1 MEHNGRQNRGMNKSE
16 RLDAIMQTLRI
27 NSVSSVQELSRQ
39 LKVSHM
45 TVRRDLLSLEQDEEV
60 RVLYGSVMLH
70 PKSSARAI
78 EEPYSLIAAGA
89 EHPDQKRTI
98 GQLAAAL
105 VEQEDSLIIDA
116 GSTTEYLA
124 RYLPESVN
132 YTVLC
137 YSLNIISET
146 ARRRN
151 CKSVFSGGV
160 FHENTMMFESPEG
173 LEAIRNFRATKAFVS
188 AAGVDRQFGVTCMN
202 AYERETKKVVIR
214 SSQRVILLV
223 DSSKFGV
230 IRSDYFADLSE
241 FDEVIT
247 DSGISE
253 EYVEFLKAQG
263 ITLRIA

>member
-1 MEHNGRQNRGMNKSE
+1 MEHDGRQNRGMNKSE
-16 RLDAIMQTLRI
+16 RLDAILQTLRI

-45 TVRRDLLSLEQDEEV
+45 TVRRDLLALEQDEEV

-105 VEQEDSLIIDA
+105 VEPQDSLIIDA

-124 RYLPESVN
+124 KYLPESIS

-151 CKSVFSGGV
+151 CRSVFSGGV

-202 AYERETKKVVIR
+202 AYERETKKEVIR
-214 SSQRVILLV
+214 SSQRTILLV
-223 DSSKFGV
+223 DSSKLGV
-230 IRSDYFADLSE
+230 IRSDYFANLSD